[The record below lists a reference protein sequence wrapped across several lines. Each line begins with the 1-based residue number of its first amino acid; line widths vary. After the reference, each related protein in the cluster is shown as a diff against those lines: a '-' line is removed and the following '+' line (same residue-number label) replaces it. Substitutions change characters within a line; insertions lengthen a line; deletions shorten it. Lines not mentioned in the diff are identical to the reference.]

1 MKSMTTLGLIIGLLC
16 LALSAQAGE
25 LEVYPDVEPSLPL
38 ALEDLGGHPHTL
50 ADYRGQVV
58 LVNFWASWCHP
69 CLAEMPAIQRL
80 KQAMVNR
87 PFSVLAIN
95 YKESKATAWKFR
107 NLLKVNFTVLLDR
120 DGDASKD
127 WGVQIYPTSYLI
139 DPAGRIR
146 YVAYGMVTW
155 DDKDM
160 VKVINDLL
168 DEPAGMDTGTV
179 PVSARD

>member
-1 MKSMTTLGLIIGLLC
+1 MKSMTTLGSIIGLLC
-16 LALSAQAGE
+16 LALSAWAGE
-25 LEVYPDVEPSLPL
+25 LEVYPDVATTPPL

-58 LVNFWASWCHP
+58 LVNFWASWCPP

-80 KQAMVNR
+80 KQTMANR

-107 NLLKVNFTVLLDR
+107 KLLRVNFTVLLDK
-120 DGDASKD
+120 DGDTSKD

-146 YVAYGMVTW
+146 YVAYGILAW

-160 VKVINDLL
+160 IKVINDLL
-168 DEPAGMDTGTV
+168 AEPAGRDAGSV
-179 PVSARD
+179 PVSAHD